1 MNNPVEIEEF
11 LKYYAR
17 IYKQNPN
24 LPIVRDTIYY
34 GLATYGISEEEKQNK
49 SIKYMFPNWINHF
62 QNTNLDVFESD
73 MQKGFLQFHTSGGR
87 NTEGHI
93 KIYVTFCKED
103 MESCVIRI
111 FDYIN
116 QNNFATYSKVSD
128 VVRSDSVV
136 LRMVNPDEA
145 NKVINFINNDPY
157 LSSKARKTNPFLMKS
172 GVVGIASDKKLSYN
186 STLAYLITKYF
197 KETANYD
204 NVSYNDFK
212 RFSQKYFND
221 VFINQTKLEDFIYDE
236 EFLINKKRFNY
247 DGEALAN
254 FYEVFRLINM
264 SLNEYTNMNDFYNH
278 VLISQNKESF
288 QRLSIYYDT
297 LIRNLENEP
306 VPNNKNKKELLD
318 QYIRYAIKKYNGVD
332 NTLKYLKTYING
344 NPNAITRDNNF
355 RYSFAKY
362 LSPKEVINIA
372 NGNIENYVHSFM
384 PNKIVKND
392 NLHEL
397 FMASITTTYN
407 KYGFNHA
414 IVALKAL
421 ITRKDACH
429 ITNGNQNYRNRLL
442 KYSHE
447 EILTEFKNLTKDY
460 IPNNNQDIYSY
471 ALLTIL
477 RKKYNNV
484 SNKEN
489 IPNISSNNSSIEK
502 LPYYLQKV
510 IKIIAQ
516 NSDINLTNKLV
527 QELLQGNI
535 SSLANI
541 HDEDF
546 DILKNYSQV
555 EIQTAMCALTKG
567 YSHDLNQNLINYIC
581 TLNLEPKISN
591 KHI

>member
-11 LKYYAR
+11 LKYYAK

-24 LPIVRDTIYY
+24 LPIVRDTIYH
-34 GLATYGISEEEKQNK
+34 GLATYGISEKEKQNK
-49 SIKYMFPNWINHF
+49 GIKYMFPNWINHF
-62 QNTNLDVFESD
+62 QNTNLHVFESD
-73 MQKGFLQFHTSGGR
+73 MQKGFLQFHTSTGR
-87 NTEGHI
+87 NTEGHV
-93 KIYVTFCKED
+93 KIYVTFSKED

-157 LSSKARKTNPFLMKS
+157 LSRKARKTNPFLMKS

-197 KETANYD
+197 KDTTNYD

-278 VLISQNKESF
+278 VLITQNKESS
-288 QRLSIYYDT
+288 QRLSKYYDIS
-297 LIRNLENEP
+297 IRNIENKP
-306 VPNNKNKKELLD
+306 VTYNINKKELLD

-332 NTLKYLKTYING
+332 NTLNYLKTYING

-355 RYSFAKY
+355 RATFDKN

-372 NGNIENYVHSFM
+372 NGNIESYVQSFM
-384 PNKIVKND
+384 PNRIVKND

-397 FMASITTTYN
+397 FIASITATYN

-414 IVALKAL
+414 KVALTAL
-421 ITRKDACH
+421 ITKNDACH

-460 IPNNNQDIYSY
+460 IPNNNQDVYSY
-471 ALLTIL
+471 TLLTIL

-489 IPNISSNNSSIEK
+489 ISNNPFNNSSIEK
-502 LPYYLQKV
+502 LPYFLQRV
-510 IKIIAQ
+510 IKIIAE

-546 DILKNYSQV
+546 DILKNYRQV
-555 EIQTAMCALTKG
+555 DIQNAMYALVKG
-567 YSHDLNQNLINYIC
+567 YNHDLNQNLINYIC
-581 TLNLEPKISN
+581 TLNLDSKISD

>member
-24 LPIVRDTIYY
+24 LPIARDTIYY
-34 GLATYGISEEEKQNK
+34 GLATYGIGEEEKQNK

-62 QNTNLDVFESD
+62 RNTNLHVFESD
-73 MQKGFLQFHTSGGR
+73 MQKGFLQFHTSDGR
-87 NTEGHI
+87 TTEDHI
-93 KIYVTFCKED
+93 KIYVTFCKDD

-136 LRMVNPDEA
+136 LRMINPDEA

-197 KETANYD
+197 KETTNYD
-204 NVSYNDFK
+204 NASYNDFK

-254 FYEVFRLINM
+254 FYEVFKLINI
-264 SLNEYTNMNDFYNH
+264 SLNEYSNMNDFYNH
-278 VLISQNKESF
+278 ILICQNKESF
-288 QRLSIYYDT
+288 QKLSKYYDT
-297 LIRNLENEP
+297 IIRNLENEP

-332 NTLKYLKTYING
+332 NTLNYLKTYING

-355 RYSFAKY
+355 RFNFAKY

-372 NGNIENYVHSFM
+372 NGNIENYVRSFM
-384 PNKIVKND
+384 PNMIVKND

-397 FMASITTTYN
+397 FMTSIIATYN
-407 KYGFNHA
+407 KYGFIHA
-414 IVALKAL
+414 KTAIFAL
-421 ITRKDACH
+421 ITSNNASY
-429 ITNGNQNYRNRLL
+429 ITNGNKSYRDRLS
-442 KYSHE
+442 KYSYE
-447 EILTEFKNLTKDY
+447 EIS
-460 IPNNNQDIYSY
+460 NQFNEIAKGYNSNTGEDIYSY
-471 ALLTIL
+471 ILSSLLT
-477 RKKYNNV
+477 
-484 SNKEN
+484 
-489 IPNISSNNSSIEK
+489 P
-502 LPYYLQKV
+502 
-510 IKIIAQ
+510 
-516 NSDINLTNKLV
+516 
-527 QELLQGNI
+527 
-535 SSLANI
+535 
-541 HDEDF
+541 
-546 DILKNYSQV
+546 
-555 EIQTAMCALTKG
+555 
-567 YSHDLNQNLINYIC
+567 
-581 TLNLEPKISN
+581 PKIDMPKS
-591 KHI
+591 IY

>member
-1 MNNPVEIEEF
+1 MNY
-11 LKYYAR
+11 LWH
-17 IYKQNPN
+17 QL
-24 LPIVRDTIYY
+24 LP
-34 GLATYGISEEEKQNK
+34 
-49 SIKYMFPNWINHF
+49 
-62 QNTNLDVFESD
+62 
-73 MQKGFLQFHTSGGR
+73 
-87 NTEGHI
+87 
-93 KIYVTFCKED
+93 
-103 MESCVIRI
+103 
-111 FDYIN
+111 
-116 QNNFATYSKVSD
+116 
-128 VVRSDSVV
+128 
-136 LRMVNPDEA
+136 
-145 NKVINFINNDPY
+145 
-157 LSSKARKTNPFLMKS
+157 
-172 GVVGIASDKKLSYN
+172 
-186 STLAYLITKYF
+186 LI
-197 KETANYD
+197 
-204 NVSYNDFK
+204 
-212 RFSQKYFND
+212 
-221 VFINQTKLEDFIYDE
+221 
-236 EFLINKKRFNY
+236 
-247 DGEALAN
+247 
-254 FYEVFRLINM
+254 INM

-332 NTLKYLKTYING
+332 NTLNYLKTYVNG

-355 RYSFAKY
+355 RFNFAKY
-362 LSPKEVINIA
+362 LSPNEVINIA
-372 NGNIENYVHSFM
+372 NGNIENYVHNFM

-397 FMASITTTYN
+397 FMASITATYN

-421 ITRKDACH
+421 ITKNDACY

-442 KYSHE
+442 KYNHE
-447 EILTEFKNLTKDY
+447 EILTEFKDLTKDY

-489 IPNISSNNSSIEK
+489 IPNVPSNNSSIEK

-546 DILKNYSQV
+546 DILKNYSQI

-581 TLNLEPKISN
+581 SLNLEPKISN